1 MLNFFKAKIDLI
13 KELWENDQTSIR
25 REENS
30 GNFSNNIKKYNILE
44 RNENSYIYI
53 FLLKFLNKA
62 SNIFNSS
69 EDYSKISNF
78 EFLPIVNKYTSQI
91 FSSDPGLQYNI
102 KSTNQD
108 DFGNYKEKQK
118 LQELK
123 ILQKNKTPPK
133 ITKSMN

>member
-118 LQELK
+118 L
-123 ILQKNKTPPK
+123 
-133 ITKSMN
+133 